1 MKPDKIIILI
11 GSIRVIVI
19 TQPSVKDFMGKMFED
34 FIRYA
39 RQDKYRLMC
48 SIISHDKK
56 QPSYEFEES
65 SIGDRLIPKNTTI
78 D

>member
-1 MKPDKIIILI
+1 
-11 GSIRVIVI
+11 
-19 TQPSVKDFMGKMFED
+19 MGKMFED